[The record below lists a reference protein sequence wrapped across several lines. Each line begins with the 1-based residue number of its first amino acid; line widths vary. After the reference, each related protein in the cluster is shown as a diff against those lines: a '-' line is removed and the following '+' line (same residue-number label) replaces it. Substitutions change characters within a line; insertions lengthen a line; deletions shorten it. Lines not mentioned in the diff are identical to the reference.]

1 MKKIPVIAVVGPTA
15 SGKTALSIEIAKH
28 FSGQVVSADSMQIYE
43 KMNIATAKPTDDEMQ
58 GIPHHL
64 IGFQPIDKKFSV
76 AEYVTLARECIEEIY
91 NDCDL
96 PVIAGGTGLYIDSL
110 LQNIQFSKEDDSSTI
125 RDELTALFDEKGA
138 EYMLGWLNEID
149 PETAQRLHLNDK
161 SRIIR
166 AIEIYKVTGKTMTEQ
181 KIISREKE
189 SPFEVLY
196 IGINYRDRNVLY
208 DRINRRVDIMVENGL
223 LEEAKD
229 FYNIPADKTACQA
242 IGYKELAPYFSGEK
256 SLEECLESLKV
267 ETRHYAK
274 RQLTWFRKNENI
286 NWIYPDDYDNEE
298 DMYKSV
304 YNMINDFLRRYTD
317 NEIQSE

>member
-15 SGKTALSIEIAKH
+15 SGKTSLSIEIAKH

-76 AEYVTLARECIEEIY
+76 AEYVTLAKECIEKIH
-91 NDCDL
+91 NQGGL
-96 PVIAGGTGLYIDSL
+96 PIVAGGTGLYVDSL
-110 LQNIQFSKEDDSSTI
+110 IQNIQFSKEDSNTEL
-125 RDELTALFDEKGA
+125 RNELTKMFDEKGA
-138 EYMLGWLNEID
+138 EFMLELLREID
-149 PETAQRLHLNDK
+149 PETAEKLHLNDK

-166 AIEIYKVTGKTMTEQ
+166 ALEIFKATGKTMTEQ
-181 KIISREKE
+181 KILSREEE
-189 SPFEVLY
+189 SPFDVLY

-223 LEEAKD
+223 LDEAKD
-229 FYNIPADKTACQA
+229 FYNTSRDTTACQA
-242 IGYKELAPYFSGEK
+242 IGYKELAPYFKGEK
-256 SLEECLESLKV
+256 SLEDCLESLKI

-286 NWIYPDDYDNEE
+286 NWVYPDDYENSGE
-298 DMYKSV
+298 MYKSV
-304 YNMINDFLRRYTD
+304 FEIIDKFLK
-317 NEIQSE
+317 EVH

>member
-15 SGKTALSIEIAKH
+15 SGKTSLSIEIAKH

-58 GIPHHL
+58 GVPHHL

-76 AEYVTLARECIEEIY
+76 AEYVTLAKECIEKIH
-91 NDCDL
+91 NQGDL
-96 PVIAGGTGLYIDSL
+96 PVVAGGTGLYVDSL
-110 LQNIQFSKEDDSSTI
+110 LQNIQFSKEESNNEL
-125 RDELTALFDEKGA
+125 RNELTELFDQKGA
-138 EYMLGWLNEID
+138 EFMLEALREID
-149 PETAQRLHLNDK
+149 PQTAEKLHLNDK

-166 AIEIYKVTGKTMTEQ
+166 ALEIYKATGKTMTEQ
-181 KIISREKE
+181 KILSREEE

-208 DRINRRVDIMVENGL
+208 DRINRRVDIMLENGL
-223 LEEAKD
+223 LDEAKD
-229 FYNIPADKTACQA
+229 FYNIDADKTACQA
-242 IGYKELAPYFSGEK
+242 IGYKELAPYFNGEK
-256 SLEECLESLKV
+256 SLEDCLESLKI

-286 NWIYPDDYDNEE
+286 NWVYPDDYENAE

-304 YNMINDFLRRYTD
+304 FVIIDKFLR
-317 NEIQSE
+317 EVH

>member
-15 SGKTALSIEIAKH
+15 SGKTSLSIEIAKR

-43 KMNIATAKPTDDEMQ
+43 KMNIATAKPTKDEMQ

-76 AEYVTLARECIEEIY
+76 AEYVTLAKEYIEKIHSQG
-91 NDCDL
+91 DI
-96 PVIAGGTGLYIDSL
+96 PVIAGGTGLYVDSL
-110 LQNIQFSKEDDSSTI
+110 LQNIQFSQEDENTEI
-125 RDELTALFDEKGA
+125 RKELTALFDEKGA
-138 EYMLGWLNEID
+138 EFMLGWLRKID
-149 PETAQRLHLNDK
+149 PQTAERLHLKDK

-166 AIEIYKVTGKTMTEQ
+166 ALEIYKSTGKTMTEQ
-181 KIISREKE
+181 KALSKTEP
-189 SPFEVLY
+189 SPYKTLY

-229 FYNIPADKTACQA
+229 FYNIESDKTACQA
-242 IGYKELAPYFSGEK
+242 IGYKELAPYFNGEK
-256 SLEECLESLKV
+256 TLDECLESLKI

-286 NWIYPDDYDNEE
+286 NWVYPDDYENQE
-298 DMYKSV
+298 DMLKSV
-304 YNMINDFLRRYTD
+304 FEKIDKFLKE
-317 NEIQSE
+317 NKQ

>member
-15 SGKTALSIEIAKH
+15 SGKTSLSIEIAKH

-58 GIPHHL
+58 GVPHHL
-64 IGFQPIDKKFSV
+64 IGFQPNDKKFSV
-76 AEYVTLARECIEEIY
+76 AEYVTLAKECIEKIH
-91 NDCDL
+91 NQGDL
-96 PVIAGGTGLYIDSL
+96 PVVAGGTGLYVDSL
-110 LQNIQFSKEDDSSTI
+110 LQNIQFSKEEGNNEF
-125 RDELTALFDEKGA
+125 RNELIEMFDQKGA
-138 EYMLGWLNEID
+138 EFMLEALREID
-149 PETAQRLHLNDK
+149 PQTAEKLHLNDK

-166 AIEIYKVTGKTMTEQ
+166 ALEIYKATGKTMTEQ
-181 KIISREKE
+181 KILSREEE

-208 DRINRRVDIMVENGL
+208 DRINRRVDIMLENGL
-223 LEEAKD
+223 LDEAKD
-229 FYNIPADKTACQA
+229 FYNIDADKTACQA
-242 IGYKELAPYFSGEK
+242 IGYKELAPYFNGEK
-256 SLEECLESLKV
+256 SLEDCLESLKI

-286 NWIYPDDYDNEE
+286 NWVYPDDYENAE

-304 YNMINDFLRRYTD
+304 FVIIDKFLR
-317 NEIQSE
+317 EVH

>member
-15 SGKTALSIEIAKH
+15 SGKTSLSIEIAKH

-76 AEYVTLARECIEEIY
+76 AEYVTLAKRCIEKIH
-91 NDCDL
+91 NQGDL
-96 PVIAGGTGLYIDSL
+96 PVVAGGTGLYVDSL
-110 LQNIQFSKEDDSSTI
+110 LQNIQFSKEDSSTEL
-125 RDELTALFDEKGA
+125 RNELTEMFDEKGA
-138 EYMLGWLNEID
+138 EFMLEWLREID
-149 PETAQRLHLNDK
+149 PQTAEKLHLNDK

-166 AIEIYKVTGKTMTEQ
+166 AMEIFKATGKTMTEQ
-181 KIISREKE
+181 KILSREEE
-189 SPFEVLY
+189 SPYDVLY

-208 DRINRRVDIMVENGL
+208 NRINRRVDIMLHNSL
-223 LEEAKD
+223 LDEAKE
-229 FYNIPADKTACQA
+229 FYNTSRDTTACQA
-242 IGYKELAPYFSGEK
+242 IGYKELAPYFNGEK
-256 SLEECLESLKV
+256 NLEDCIESLKI

-286 NWIYPDDYDNEE
+286 NWIYPDDYENAEG
-298 DMYKSV
+298 MYTSV
-304 YNMINDFLRRYTD
+304 FAMIDKFLK
-317 NEIQSE
+317 EVH

>member
-15 SGKTALSIEIAKH
+15 SGKTALSINIAKR
-28 FSGQVVSADSMQIYE
+28 FRGQVVSADSMQIYE
-43 KMNIATAKPTDDEMQ
+43 KMNIATAKPTVDEMQ

-76 AEYVTLARECIEEIY
+76 AEYVKLANSCIEKIH
-91 NDCDL
+91 NDGNL
-96 PVIAGGTGLYIDSL
+96 PVVAGGTGLYVDSL
-110 LQNIQFSKEDDSSTI
+110 LNNIQFSQEDENTET
-125 RDELTALFDEKGA
+125 RKELTAMFDEKGA
-138 EYMLGWLNEID
+138 EFMLEALREID
-149 PETAQRLHLNDK
+149 PETAERLHLKDK

-166 AIEIYKVTGKTMTEQ
+166 ALEVYKLTGKTLTEQ
-181 KIISREKE
+181 KILSRLNE
-189 SPFEVLY
+189 SPYRVLY

-229 FYNIPADKTACQA
+229 FYNTSRDTTACQA
-242 IGYKELAPYFSGEK
+242 IGYKELAPYFNGEK
-256 SLEECLESLKV
+256 TLEECLESLKT

-286 NWIYPDDYDNEE
+286 HWVYPDIFENTEKMLEYVYSLAEE
-298 DMYKSV
+298 
-304 YNMINDFLRRYTD
+304 FLK
-317 NEIQSE
+317 EEQM

>member
-15 SGKTALSIEIAKH
+15 SGKTSLSIEIAKR
-28 FSGQVVSADSMQIYE
+28 FNGQVVSADSMQIYE

-76 AEYVTLARECIEEIY
+76 AEYVDLANECIEKIH
-91 NDCDL
+91 NAGDL

-110 LQNIQFSKEDDSSTI
+110 LQNIQFSKEESNNEI
-125 RDELTALFDEKGA
+125 RNELTEMFDEKGA
-138 EYMLGWLNEID
+138 EYMLNWLGEID
-149 PETAQRLHLNDK
+149 PETASRLHLNDK

-166 AIEIYKVTGKTMTEQ
+166 ALEIFKLTGKTLTEQ
-181 KIISREKE
+181 KVLSRLEE
-189 SPFEVLY
+189 TPYDVLY

-208 DRINRRVDIMVENGL
+208 DRINLRVDLMLQNGL
-223 LEEAKD
+223 LEEAEE
-229 FYNIPADKTACQA
+229 FYNIPANKTACQA
-242 IGYKELAPYFSGEK
+242 IGYKELAPYFRGDTTLEDCVEK
-256 SLEECLESLKV
+256 LKL

-286 NWIYPDDYDNEE
+286 NWVYPDDYKNPQD
-298 DMYKSV
+298 V
-304 YNMINDFLRRYTD
+304 YTYVFSMINEFLRRYK
-317 NEIQSE
+317 NEDKNQ

>member
-15 SGKTALSIEIAKH
+15 SGKTSLSIEIAKH

-76 AEYVTLARECIEEIY
+76 AEYVTLAKECIEKIHY
-91 NDCDL
+91 QGDL
-96 PVIAGGTGLYIDSL
+96 PVVAGGTGLYVDSL
-110 LQNIQFSKEDDSSTI
+110 LQNIQFSKEEGNNEL
-125 RDELTALFDEKGA
+125 RNELTEMFDQKGA
-138 EYMLGWLNEID
+138 EFMLEALREID
-149 PETAQRLHLNDK
+149 PKTAEKLHLNDK

-166 AIEIYKVTGKTMTEQ
+166 ALEIYKATGKTMTEQ
-181 KIISREKE
+181 KILSREEE

-208 DRINRRVDIMVENGL
+208 DRINRRVDIMLENGL
-223 LEEAKD
+223 LDEAKD
-229 FYNIPADKTACQA
+229 FYNIDADETACQA
-242 IGYKELAPYFSGEK
+242 IGYKELAPYFNGEK
-256 SLEECLESLKV
+256 SLEDCLESLKI

-286 NWIYPDDYDNEE
+286 NWVYPDDYENAE

-304 YNMINDFLRRYTD
+304 FVIIDKFLR
-317 NEIQSE
+317 EVH

>member
-15 SGKTALSIEIAKH
+15 SGKTSLSIEIAKH

-58 GIPHHL
+58 GVPHHL

-76 AEYVTLARECIEEIY
+76 AEYVTLAKNCIEKIH
-91 NDCDL
+91 NDGDL
-96 PVIAGGTGLYIDSL
+96 PVVAGGTGLYVDSL
-110 LQNIQFSKEDDSSTI
+110 LQNIQFSKEEGNNEL
-125 RDELTALFDEKGA
+125 RNELTEMFDQKGA
-138 EYMLGWLNEID
+138 EFMLEALREID
-149 PETAQRLHLNDK
+149 PQTAEKLHLNDK

-166 AIEIYKVTGKTMTEQ
+166 ALEIYKATGKTMTEQ
-181 KIISREKE
+181 KILSREEE

-208 DRINRRVDIMVENGL
+208 DRINRRVDIMLENGL
-223 LEEAKD
+223 LDEAKD
-229 FYNIPADKTACQA
+229 FYNIDADKTACQA
-242 IGYKELAPYFSGEK
+242 IGYKELAPYFNGEK
-256 SLEECLESLKV
+256 SLEDCLESLKI

-286 NWIYPDDYDNEE
+286 NWVYPDDYENAE

-304 YNMINDFLRRYTD
+304 FVIIDKFLR
-317 NEIQSE
+317 EVH